1 MTCLPGGL
9 LTVSRNQQC
18 LLTSTSR
25 TKATR
30 RPMSPLL
37 CERRGQSERSIGRAG
52 APPPPRWVARGPS
65 DTVRELL
72 CLMTQRARVCLTCGV
87 RRRLQCSRTAGPAR
101 SSCS

>member
-65 DTVRELL
+65 G
-72 CLMTQRARVCLTCGV
+72 ARVCLTCGV